1 MVLRNKDKIQ
11 RHPNPGSLLCHSA
24 RHFFPGR
31 NTRPSLPSPHA
42 PASAT
47 YSDVPGMIRDTL
59 RLGRDAIFWNTRKTW
74 HILRGRRS
82 ACPCQ
87 VRSDSGRA
95 RETGCEAAV
104 AYESPARFRRICPLL
119 VQRPAGGWVCSVNA
133 EDVRPFWGRALLL
146 LGGAALA
153 TVLLVSISAFALM
166 RGIGYDISY
175 RQLVWPP
182 AWSEFSGIQ
191 ADLYRQRAI
200 DARSSGRIAE
210 SLLLLSNAYELQ
222 PSHYPTGIQL
232 AQLWQTTQPL
242 LSDRTYARLMLDH
255 PDRAADTAQAWFR
268 ALLARGD
275 FGGVQRLAGERILR
289 GGGDSVSA
297 WLQAFVFSTRQL
309 REPEAIDALLRAP
322 GLPPSFA
329 PLLASEREFYLHPAA
344 ERAELASRLAASA
357 TDTYTAFHWL
367 RRLLD
372 EGRAELALPLLSAP
386 ASKLGNRE
394 KLRLQLDALAT
405 LGRDPERE
413 TLVLRLLERPTSAAL
428 CELLSSHLAQYPSPV
443 LLSAYAAKLER
454 DPLPADDARYPQ
466 LLAFFAACASH
477 RDEVLMKAAADWL
490 NAAAGR
496 EYLTLAAA
504 REAFMRFPSGAR
516 LESLLP
522 ALQPMPLETTYALYA
537 RFSPP
542 PPLLP

>member
-1 MVLRNKDKIQ
+1 M
-11 RHPNPGSLLCHSA
+11 PGL
-24 RHFFPGR
+24 
-31 NTRPSLPSPHA
+31 
-42 PASAT
+42 
-47 YSDVPGMIRDTL
+47 IRDTF
-59 RLGRDAIFWNTRKTW
+59 RLGRDALFWNTRKTW
-74 HILRGRRS
+74 HILRGRRG

-95 RETGCEAAV
+95 HETGCEAAV
-104 AYESPARFRRICPLL
+104 PYDSPARFRRVCPLL
-119 VQRPAGGWVCSVNA
+119 ARRPGGGWVCSVNA
-133 EDVRPFWGRALLL
+133 ESVRPFWGRALLL
-146 LGGAALA
+146 LGGSALA
-153 TVLLVSISAFALM
+153 LALLASIAAFGLM

-182 AWSEFSGIQ
+182 AWSEFGSVQ
-191 ADLYRQRAI
+191 ADLYRQRAM
-200 DARSSGRIAE
+200 DARAAGRISE

-232 AQLWQTTQPL
+232 AQLWQTSQPL
-242 LSDRTYARLMLDH
+242 LSDRTYARLMIDH

-275 FGGVQRLAGERILR
+275 FEAVQRLAGERILR
-289 GGGDSVSA
+289 GGGDSASA

-309 REPEAIDALLRAP
+309 REPEAIDALLRSP
-322 GLPPSFA
+322 GLPASLA
-329 PLLASEREFYLHPAA
+329 PLLAAERDFYLHPATT
-344 ERAELASRLAASA
+344 RAELAAGYATAATTPYA
-357 TDTYTAFHWL
+357 AFHWL

-372 EGRAELALPLLSAP
+372 EGQAGLALPLISAP
-386 ASKLGNRE
+386 ASPLGNRE
-394 KLRLQLDALAT
+394 KLRLQLDALAI
-405 LGRDPERE
+405 LGRDSERE
-413 TLVLRLLERPTSAAL
+413 RLVLLLLERPVSAAL
-428 CELLSSHLAQYPSPV
+428 CELLSSHLAQYPSPA
-443 LLSAYAAKLER
+443 LLAAYAAKLRR
-454 DPLPADDARYPQ
+454 DPLPDDEARYPQ

-477 RDEVLMKAAADWL
+477 RDEALMQTAADWL

-496 EYLTLAAA
+496 EFRALAAA
-504 REAFMRFPSGAR
+504 RDAFMRFPSAVR

>member
-1 MVLRNKDKIQ
+1 
-11 RHPNPGSLLCHSA
+11 
-24 RHFFPGR
+24 
-31 NTRPSLPSPHA
+31 
-42 PASAT
+42 
-47 YSDVPGMIRDTL
+47 MIRDTF
-59 RLGRDAIFWNTRKTW
+59 RLGRDAILWNTRKTW
-74 HILRGRRS
+74 HILRGRRT

-95 RETGCEAAV
+95 RETGCEAAI
-104 AYESPARFRRICPLL
+104 AYDSPARFRRVCPLL
-119 VQRPAGGWVCSVNA
+119 EQRPSGGWVCSVNA

-146 LGGAALA
+146 LGGSAFFAALLA
-153 TVLLVSISAFALM
+153 SLAVFGLM

-182 AWSEFSGIQ
+182 AWSEFSGVQ
-191 ADLYRQRAI
+191 ADLYRQRAM
-200 DARSSGRIAE
+200 DARASGRIAE

-242 LSDRTYARLMLDH
+242 LSDRTYARLMIDH

-275 FGGVQRLAGERILR
+275 FEAVQRLAGERILR
-289 GGGDSVSA
+289 GGGGSVSA

-309 REPEAIDALLRAP
+309 RQPEAIDALLRSP
-322 GLPPSFA
+322 GLPASLA
-329 PLLASEREFYLHPAA
+329 PLLSSERDFYLRPAA
-344 ERAELASRLAASA
+344 ARAELAAGLAASA
-357 TDTYTAFHWL
+357 PDAYTAFHWL

-372 EGRAELALPLLSAP
+372 EGRADLALPLLSAP
-386 ASKLGNRE
+386 ASPLGNRE
-394 KLRLQLDALAT
+394 KLRLQLDSLAI
-405 LGRDPERE
+405 LGRDAERE
-413 TLVLRLLERPTSAAL
+413 NLVLRLLERPTSAAL
-428 CELLSSHLAQYPSPV
+428 CELLSSHLAQHPSPA

-477 RDEVLMKAAADWL
+477 REPALMETAATWL

-496 EYLTLAAA
+496 EYRTLAAA
-504 REAFMRFPSGAR
+504 REAFMRFPSAAR
-516 LESLLP
+516 LESILP